1 MSGFVD
7 QTRGT
12 GTGSGLPELTE
23 LTGLT
28 EPPER
33 FAVRRKDAR
42 TRREAARA
50 MILTELMSERRD
62 LTGVYEPADFA
73 AEAIRWGV

>member
-12 GTGSGLPELTE
+12 GTGSGLPELTDDR
-23 LTGLT
+23 LT

-62 LTGVYEPADFA
+62 LAGVYEPADFA
-73 AEAIRWGV
+73 AEAVRWGV

>member
-12 GTGSGLPELTE
+12 GTGSGLPE
-23 LTGLT
+23 LT

-50 MILTELMSERRD
+50 MDPHRADER
-62 LTGVYEPADFA
+62 TP
-73 AEAIRWGV
+73 

>member
-1 MSGFVD
+1 MSGYVD

-12 GTGSGLPELTE
+12 GTGSGLPELP
-23 LTGLT
+23 GLT

-62 LTGVYEPADFA
+62 LAGVYEPADFA

>member
-12 GTGSGLPELTE
+12 GTGSGLAELP
-23 LTGLT
+23 GLT
-28 EPPER
+28 ESPER
-33 FAVRRKDAR
+33 SAVRRKDAR

-62 LTGVYEPADFA
+62 LAGVYEPADFA

>member
-12 GTGSGLPELTE
+12 GTGSGLPERP
-23 LTGLT
+23 
-28 EPPER
+28 EPPEL
-33 FAVRRKDAR
+33 FAVRRKEAR
-42 TRREAARA
+42 ARREAARA

-62 LTGVYEPADFA
+62 LAGVYEPADFA
-73 AEAIRWGV
+73 AEAVRWGV

>member
-7 QTRGT
+7 RTRGT
-12 GTGSGLPELTE
+12 GTGSGLPELPA
-23 LTGLT
+23 LT
-28 EPPER
+28 ERPER
-33 FAVRRKDAR
+33 SAVRRKDAR

-62 LTGVYEPADFA
+62 LAGVYEPADFA

>member
-12 GTGSGLPELTE
+12 GTGSGLPELSK
-23 LTGLT
+23 LP

-33 FAVRRKDAR
+33 FAARRRDAR

-62 LTGVYEPADFA
+62 LAGVYEPADFA
-73 AEAIRWGV
+73 AEAVRWGV

>member
-12 GTGSGLPELTE
+12 GTGSGLPELP
-23 LTGLT
+23 G
-28 EPPER
+28 PPER
-33 FAVRRKDAR
+33 SAVRRKDAR

>member
-23 LTGLT
+23 LT

-62 LTGVYEPADFA
+62 LAGVYEPADFA
-73 AEAIRWGV
+73 AEAVRWGV